1 MSFLICFLGGA
12 PTLTPGFS
20 FFSFKARENELHVC
34 LSVCRPVGQSTCLML
49 GLLVSLLVGQ
59 SFSVGLSVSQSVCRA
74 VSRSVFEKIKL
85 PNINLLS
92 IGYKQVIIE
101 EH

>member
-1 MSFLICFLGGA
+1 MVS
-12 PTLTPGFS
+12 
-20 FFSFKARENELHVC
+20 NVC

-49 GLLVSLLVGQ
+49 GLLVSLLVGLLLVGQ
-59 SFSVGLSVSQSVCRA
+59 SFSVGLSVSQFVCRA